1 MQLIRNTLLNI
12 GRLATWTV
20 LGATLLQTSPA
31 GYAQEAQSRTI
42 PSDTYQVKIQAINLP
57 ALTIDGTTVQLAAG
71 ALIFTPENR
80 SITSSALTV
89 DSVVRVEF
97 NGFCQIKKIWV
108 LQDSEI
114 VHRPWW
120 STMFS
125 GSFQPPC

>member
-1 MQLIRNTLLNI
+1 MQLIRNTLLKI

-57 ALTIDGTTVQLAAG
+57 ALTLDGTTVQLAAG

>member
-1 MQLIRNTLLNI
+1 MQLIRNTLLKI

>member
-1 MQLIRNTLLNI
+1 MQLIRNTLLKI
-12 GRLATWTV
+12 GRLATWTA
-20 LGATLLQTSPA
+20 LGATLLQISPA
-31 GYAQEAQSRTI
+31 AYAQEAQSRTI

-80 SITSSALTV
+80 SITSSALAV
-89 DSVVRVEF
+89 DSIVRVEF
-97 NGFCQIKKIWV
+97 NGFCQVKKIWV

-120 STMFS
+120 TTIFS